1 MTQRP
6 EEDRIENLE
15 LIWHVGAALQSYTGP
30 TVKAASEALKALFEA
45 AQKGYIQ
52 DGKAVLP
59 KEPPQIMIE
68 SIMAA
73 LVDYVHQEEMSAAA
87 QAVYEATF
95 EFLSQASAQIV
106 SETTS
111 KFVPKAPVSAP
122 NDAELGQSN
131 SAAERSA
138 HVIRGNPPKEER
150 PWPIRQLHDG
160 TWQLNVVVEREE
172 EILALRVALQEIAI
186 QPGAGDEAI
195 DRTREIALAALLAT
209 NNDKRPAVDIVEL
222 GGNCPVQAEGTI
234 AGKPFYFRARGSSWR
249 LSVGDGDLMG
259 NPEWTYKE
267 DYGETFEAG
276 WMEQREAI
284 RFILLAAERYQA
296 TRPAEQQ
303 PSPIGAR

>member
-6 EEDRIENLE
+6 EEGRTEYLE
-15 LIWHVGAALQSYTGP
+15 LTWHVGAALQSYTGP

-73 LVDYVHQEEMSAAA
+73 LVDYVNQEEMSAAA

-95 EFLSQASAQIV
+95 EFLSQASARVV

-138 HVIRGNPPKEER
+138 HVVRGNPPKEER
-150 PWPIRQLHDG
+150 SWPVRQLPDG
-160 TWQLNVVVEREE
+160 SWQLKAVIERDE

-186 QPGAGDEAI
+186 QPSAGDKAV
-195 DRTREIALAALLAT
+195 DRARDIALAALLAT
-209 NNDKRPAVDIVEL
+209 NNDKRPAVNIVEL

-249 LSVGDGDLMG
+249 LSVGDGDPMR
-259 NPEWTYKE
+259 NPEWTHKE
-267 DYGETFEAG
+267 GYGETFEAG
-276 WMEQREAI
+276 WMEEKEAI
-284 RFILLAAERYQA
+284 RFILQAAEWYQA
-296 TRPAEQQ
+296 TRSAEQQ
-303 PSPIGAR
+303 PRPMGAR